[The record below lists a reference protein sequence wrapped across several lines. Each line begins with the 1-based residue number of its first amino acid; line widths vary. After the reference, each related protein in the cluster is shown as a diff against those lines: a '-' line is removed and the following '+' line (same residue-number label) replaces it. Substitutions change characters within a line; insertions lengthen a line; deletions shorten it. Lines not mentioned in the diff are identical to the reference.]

1 MRRPQQVKEARPGRV
16 SPVSS
21 VKNAQVAAAKRN
33 PIQKSSRAAAVSTAL
48 TEEVHLGSSRRPL
61 ASRRSILVSNL
72 DPQALSRLARLGLKT
87 TATTAGT
94 LGPQIAKLELPPRL
108 SIAAAQRLVGKIDAR
123 ATSALDTYYYVQ
135 TTADESRDG
144 GAVCAGMGCDARTL
158 IGWVEPDDDEDDLC
172 VSSPVIGL
180 VDTRIDPSHAAL
192 AEQDIE
198 LLPPTGSGSDSDH
211 GTAIASLLVGKAA
224 AGTSGLLPR
233 AKLVT
238 VDAFSKGRSTDDR
251 SDVLSLVRAIEA
263 LSARGVKV
271 INLSLAGPP
280 NPLLQRAID
289 AASKAG
295 ILIIAAAGNEGPA
308 SEPVYPAAYSG
319 VIAVTAVDRNL
330 AVYRRAN
337 RGDYV
342 DIAAPGVEVPVA
354 SGASGVTLR
363 SGTSYA
369 APFVAATAAALSVGR
384 SAETVRALLNDAA
397 RDLGPPGRDPTFGW
411 GLLQASA
418 VCIKAPTPETPV
430 EARLNRATVPPPAE
444 GRSGSPE

>member
-1 MRRPQQVKEARPGRV
+1 M
-16 SPVSS
+16 
-21 VKNAQVAAAKRN
+21 
-33 PIQKSSRAAAVSTAL
+33 
-48 TEEVHLGSSRRPL
+48 
-61 ASRRSILVSNL
+61 
-72 DPQALSRLARLGLKT
+72 
-87 TATTAGT
+87 
-94 LGPQIAKLELPPRL
+94 
-108 SIAAAQRLVGKIDAR
+108 
-123 ATSALDTYYYVQ
+123 
-135 TTADESRDG
+135 
-144 GAVCAGMGCDARTL
+144 
-158 IGWVEPDDDEDDLC
+158 
-172 VSSPVIGL
+172 IGL
-180 VDTRIDPSHAAL
+180 VDTRVDPSHAAL
-192 AEQDIE
+192 AGQDIE
-198 LLPPTGSGSDSDH
+198 RLQPTGSGSDSDH

-280 NPLLQRAID
+280 NPLLQRGID

-319 VIAVTAVDRNL
+319 VIAVTAVDHRL

-342 DIAAPGVEVPVA
+342 DIAAPGVEVPVV

-384 SAETVRALLNDAA
+384 SAETVRALLDGAA

-411 GLLQASA
+411 GLLQAST
-418 VCIKAPTPETPV
+418 VCVKGPTLEAPV
-430 EARLNRATVPPPAE
+430 QARLNRATLLPPTE
-444 GRSGSPE
+444 GTSGSPE

>member
-1 MRRPQQVKEARPGRV
+1 M
-16 SPVSS
+16 
-21 VKNAQVAAAKRN
+21 NAEGAAAKRN
-33 PIQKSSRAAAVSTAL
+33 LVPKSSRAAATSTVLA
-48 TEEVHLGSSRRPL
+48 EDVHLGSRRRPL

-72 DPQALSRLARLGLKT
+72 DPQALRRLARLGLKA
-87 TATTAGT
+87 TAVTAGT

-135 TTADESRDG
+135 AAADESRDS
-144 GAVCAGMGCDARTL
+144 GAVCTGTGCDARTL
-158 IGWVEPDDDEDDLC
+158 VGWVEPDDDDEDGLC
-172 VSSPVIGL
+172 ISSPVIGL
-180 VDTRIDPSHAAL
+180 VDTRIDLSHAAL
-192 AEQDIE
+192 AGQDIE

-342 DIAAPGVEVPVA
+342 DIAAPGVEVPVV

-397 RDLGPPGRDPTFGW
+397 RDLGPSGRDPTFGW

-418 VCIKAPTPETPV
+418 VCIKAPPPIETPV
-430 EARLNRATVPPPAE
+430 EARLNRATVLPPAE
-444 GRSGSPE
+444 GRSGSPK

>member
-1 MRRPQQVKEARPGRV
+1 M
-16 SPVSS
+16 
-21 VKNAQVAAAKRN
+21 
-33 PIQKSSRAAAVSTAL
+33 
-48 TEEVHLGSSRRPL
+48 
-61 ASRRSILVSNL
+61 NL
-72 DPQALSRLARLGLKT
+72 
-87 TATTAGT
+87 
-94 LGPQIAKLELPPRL
+94 
-108 SIAAAQRLVGKIDAR
+108 
-123 ATSALDTYYYVQ
+123 
-135 TTADESRDG
+135 RDG
-144 GAVCAGMGCDARTL
+144 GAVCAGTGCDARTL
-158 IGWVEPDDDEDDLC
+158 VGWVEPDDDEDDLC

-192 AEQDIE
+192 AGQDIE

-418 VCIKAPTPETPV
+418 VCIKAPTLETPV
-430 EARLNRATVPPPAE
+430 EARLNRATALPPAE
-444 GRSGSPE
+444 GSSGSPE